1 MSMVNVIRTRQ
12 MREAGKELILIEALP
27 IHIRS
32 SRDRRNL
39 VQFVGSEKFTL
50 NDALLD
56 FAAMYL
62 YHFQGVRLFD
72 ISEAQLNAEEQQKKI
87 EEEKE
92 LLRSEIRYLVNNYH
106 IDEIKLAI
114 DEIKILLDIIRVL
127 KSTHAQNE
135 QMAKI
140 EEILENYLTENAN
153 KYPGFLIVDLI
164 GYITGWA
171 KKYRS
176 QLYQKASSLKETSLS
191 LKQEML
197 RRHEEDVIEIYTFIE
212 VFNRLKF
219 EESMLQDPLTWDKF
233 TNVKDDIL
241 KSIVEHL
248 ERSQYSLDVLEG
260 MYSIKL
266 GIISKV
272 AEYIDKEINFDNID
286 SLFSRVSR
294 ENLLHVFE
302 TLHDKTIDAIA
313 ALFDISKSEV
323 MMDLRRSG
331 ISTASQL
338 FETLKSSGSA
348 QGEVSIELDFVDDL
362 DVLQRDLRHLAKI
375 RQSLEKK
382 VKPRLLA
389 RGLRG
394 DALMQI
400 HIDFLLKPREKLF
413 GIENQVLSELSK
425 IVTIPPPDKLK
436 DMLEIEKKVTESLNK
451 LGFSSI
457 SELQSAMT
465 SSKVGNKIVLDI
477 SYMAISDFL
486 RHLSRVIEVYLKAR
500 KDLERVKSVIK
511 WIFEDTIS
519 ELQPAREEVLTDALN
534 NTTYEFKVVLP
545 YLSALDIAS
554 FIWARFSSQSIKS
567 AKEDLMTTPS
577 PVFSGVIDLPLAID
591 KLDYH
596 NYAIGY
602 DISHRYILQEF
613 KRKTIRE
620 DLWLARA
627 EEEKRRLEEK
637 RKRVDILSWIDSR
650 AISVFRAGR
659 RGVAGLEWTQRDTQK
674 ASNLLAYFL
683 INRRGIKMCKECGKT
698 ITGDYCPIHGPA
710 SVVVAN
716 DYENLVYFMSR
727 ALTSIRTHL
736 SQKEQ
741 SVSMSEAR
749 TIVDRELSRL
759 RQSGRLSSKTNI
771 EELLPGEIEQIVG
784 PAMASLIG
792 KYFNE
797 SLNYIRRH
805 K

>member
-1 MSMVNVIRTRQ
+1 MSMVNIIRSRQ
-12 MREAGKELILIEALP
+12 MREAGKELILTEALP
-27 IHIRS
+27 LHMRS

-39 VQFVGSEKFTL
+39 IQFVGSDRITL

-72 ISEAQLNAEEQQKKI
+72 ISESQLNAEEQQKKI
-87 EEEKE
+87 EEEKS
-92 LLRSEIRYLVNNYH
+92 LLRSEIRFLVNNHH
-106 IDEIKLAI
+106 IDEIRIAI
-114 DEIKILLDIIRVL
+114 DEIKIMLDIIDSL
-127 KSTHAQNE
+127 KSTRMREE
-135 QMAKI
+135 QINKVN
-140 EEILENYLTENAN
+140 EILEAYLSENAN
-153 KYPGFLIVDLI
+153 KYPSFLIIDLI
-164 GYITGWA
+164 GYITGWS
-171 KKYRS
+171 KYYKNK
-176 QLYQKASSLKETSLS
+176 LYQKASSLKETSLS

-197 RRHEEDVIEIYTFIE
+197 RRHEEEVIEISTFIA

-219 EESMLQDPLTWDKF
+219 TESMLQETLTWDKF
-233 TNVKDDIL
+233 SKVKDDII
-241 KSIVEHL
+241 KSIIENL
-248 ERSQYSLDVLEG
+248 ERNQYSIDVLAG
-260 MYSIKL
+260 MYKIKL
-266 GIISKV
+266 SIISKIS
-272 AEYIDKEINFDNID
+272 EYIDKEINFDNID
-286 SLFSRVSR
+286 TLFSNIIR
-294 ENLLHVFE
+294 NALLEVFE
-302 TLHDKTIDAIA
+302 SLRDKTIDAIA

-338 FETLKSSGSA
+338 FETLKATGSSG
-348 QGEVSIELDFVDDL
+348 GTTIELDFVEDM

-436 DMLEIEKKVTESLNK
+436 SMLELEQKVTESLNK
-451 LGFSSI
+451 LGFKSI

-465 SSKVGNKIVLDI
+465 SSKVGDKIVLDVA
-477 SYMAISDFL
+477 YMSIGDFL

-534 NTTYEFKVVLP
+534 NTAREFKIVLP
-545 YLSALDIAS
+545 YLPALDIAS
-554 FIWARFSSQSIKS
+554 FIWARFSSQSIET
-567 AKEDLMTTPS
+567 AKQDLMTTPS
-577 PVFSGVIDLPLAID
+577 PVFAGIVDMPLAID
-591 KLDYH
+591 KLDYR

-602 DISHRYILQEF
+602 DISHRYIVQEF
-613 KRKTIRE
+613 KKKTIRE

-627 EEEKRRLEEK
+627 EEEKRLLEEK

-650 AISVFRAGR
+650 AISIFRAGR

-674 ASNLLAYFL
+674 ASNLLTYFL
-683 INRRGIKMCKECGKT
+683 VNRRGIKMCKECGAT
-698 ITGDYCPIHGPA
+698 VTGDYCPIHGSA

-716 DYENLVYFMSR
+716 DYENLVYFLSK

-741 SVSMSEAR
+741 TVSMSEAR
-749 TIVDRELSRL
+749 TIVDREISRL
-759 RQSGRLSSKTNI
+759 RQSGKLSSKTNI

-797 SLNYIRRH
+797 SLRYIRRH